1 MKFELET
8 IATPKLEQIPL
19 EENKDQEK
27 KEEVSQDVQEENS
40 KDETTVLNE
49 IPLEE
54 NKDDPKEKYWGKLK
68 KEREAKRQL
77 QAELDEIR
85 LEKLEMEKLLR
96 QSLNMGAVHYQTA
109 VESDLAKAQA
119 SLEIALDEGSTKDV
133 AAATAAI
140 SKATHALHEA
150 QKATAK
156 KFPEEDFNDSAAYEQ
171 AAQFRL
177 YEWLEANPDL
187 DKDSAEFDK
196 NLTDQVF
203 PFILKLENKMKA
215 TNKDYMIGSPQYYN
229 VIDEYIDKLKS
240 KGSNGS
246 NKHFGSVRGKVQDTE
261 VRVARPRQLTL
272 QEQKAARAFG
282 HTDER
287 YLQILDIMNNQEKG
301 K

>member
-8 IATPKLEQIPL
+8 IATPSL
-19 EENKDQEK
+19 EEIPFEDKKTSEDKVENIQDDKVENT
-27 KEEVSQDVQEENS
+27 KEETNVSTEPSV
-40 KDETTVLNE
+40 
-49 IPLEE
+49 EE

-68 KEREAKRQL
+68 KEREAKRLL
-77 QAELDEIR
+77 QAELDEMR
-85 LEKLEMEKLLR
+85 LERIEMEKILR
-96 QSLNMGAVHYQTA
+96 QSLNAGAAHYQTA

-119 SLEIALDEGSTKDV
+119 SLEWALDEGNTKDV

-150 QKATAK
+150 QKATSQ
-156 KFPEEDFNDSAAYEQ
+156 KFPEENFNDPAAYEQ

-177 YEWLEANPDL
+177 YDWLESNPDL

-240 KGSNGS
+240 KGSNG

-261 VRVARPRQLTL
+261 VRVARPRQLTR
-272 QEQKAARAFG
+272 EEEKAARAFG